1 MTFGQVVTAVLHRW
15 YVLLVV
21 LVVAAAITT
30 QLVKSGGLYSTR
42 TVVMLVNSTPLPV
55 YAPRPPGSPRVAIGP
70 DNGSENDNIIA
81 FAGAVANDV
90 NNGRPVVRYAH
101 ENAPL
106 YGAGI
111 SQGVFVGLRDDGGQ
125 WMTSFTRAELEIE
138 IVGPTRDYVASIQQ
152 ELLLKV
158 STRVRELQG
167 PAYNDPDS
175 RIGTQVVPLT
185 LAIDHVSASGSQLVI
200 AVASMLAA
208 AMIVGSWGAV
218 RLDAL
223 LRGRS
228 ARRERKME
236 RTDLMPERTS

>member
-1 MTFGQVVTAVLHRW
+1 VTFGQVVAAVLRRW
-15 YVLLVV
+15 YVPLVV
-21 LVVAAAITT
+21 LMAASALTT
-30 QLVKSGGLYSTR
+30 QLMKSGGVYSTR
-42 TVVMLVNSTPLPV
+42 TVVMFVNIGPHQV
-55 YAPRPPGSPRVAIGP
+55 NIGP
-70 DNGSENDNIIA
+70 DSGSQDDNIIA

-101 ENAPL
+101 DDAPL

-111 SQGVFVGLRDDGGQ
+111 SQGVFVGLRDDSGQ
-125 WMTSFTRAELEIE
+125 WGTSFPRAELEIE
-138 IVGPTRDYVASIQQ
+138 IVGPTHDYVESMQQ

-158 STRVRELQG
+158 YTRARELQG

-175 RIGTQVVPLT
+175 RILTQVVLLT
-185 LAIDHVSASGSQLVI
+185 QAIDHVSASGSQRVI

-218 RLDAL
+218 RLDAH

-228 ARRERKME
+228 ARRKRKME
-236 RTDLMPERTS
+236 RIDLMPERTS

>member
-1 MTFGQVVTAVLHRW
+1 MTLRQVVAAVLRRW
-15 YVLLVV
+15 YVPLIV
-21 LVVAAAITT
+21 LMAAAALTT

-42 TVVMLVNSTPLPV
+42 TAVIFVNIGPHQ
-55 YAPRPPGSPRVAIGP
+55 VAIGP
-70 DNGSENDNIIA
+70 DNGSENASIIA

-90 NNGRPVVRYAH
+90 NNGRPVFGYALPD
-101 ENAPL
+101 APL
-106 YGAGI
+106 YGAGV

-125 WMTSFTRAELEIE
+125 WGTSFNRAELEIE
-138 IVGPTRDYVASIQQ
+138 IVGPTHAYVESMQQ
-152 ELLLKV
+152 ELLSKV
-158 STRVRELQG
+158 YTRARELQG
-167 PAYNDPDS
+167 PAYNDPNS
-175 RIGTQVVPLT
+175 RILTQVVPLT
-185 LAIDHVSASGSQLVI
+185 LAIDHVSASGSQRVI

>member
-1 MTFGQVVTAVLHRW
+1 VTFGQVVTAVLRRW
-15 YVLLVV
+15 YVPLVV
-21 LVVAAAITT
+21 LVAAAAITT

-42 TVVMLVNSTPLPV
+42 TVVMLVNK
-55 YAPRPPGSPRVAIGP
+55 AAIGP
-70 DNGSENDNIIA
+70 DNGSGNDNIIA

-152 ELLLKV
+152 ELLSKV

-175 RIGTQVVPLT
+175 RIRTQVVPLT

-236 RTDLMPERTS
+236 RTVLMPERTS

>member
-1 MTFGQVVTAVLHRW
+1 VTFGQVVTAVLRRW
-15 YVLLVV
+15 YVPLVV
-21 LVVAAAITT
+21 LVAAAAITT

-42 TVVMLVNSTPLPV
+42 TVVMLVNSRPLPV
-55 YAPRPPGSPRVAIGP
+55 YPPRPPGSPQVAIGP

-90 NNGRPVVRYAH
+90 NNGRPVVRYAQDD
-101 ENAPL
+101 APL

-111 SQGVFVGLRDDGGQ
+111 SQGVFVGLPDDGGQ

-138 IVGPTRDYVASIQQ
+138 IVGPTHDYVASMQQ

-167 PAYNDPDS
+167 PAYDNPDS
-175 RIGTQVVPLT
+175 RILTQVVSPSLE
-185 LAIDHVSASGSQLVI
+185 IDHVSASGSQLVM
-200 AVASMLAA
+200 AVASMLTAA
-208 AMIVGSWGAV
+208 LIVGSWGTV

-228 ARRERKME
+228 ARRKRKME
-236 RTDLMPERTS
+236 RTDLMPKRTS